1 MAESAVTAKRNV
13 LLTVDTTTASV
24 QALQYAVHEI
34 YRPGDVLHLLHV
46 APVLSPQYTIGHVAP
61 QTTFDVPDP
70 AGELD
75 TERLQGSIK
84 EYLRTQFVQY
94 AEQRQIATCIHLYLE
109 TDNAPASAVG
119 TIALRVA
126 AEVGACLLIVCRPPE
141 PEKGLLSKLTSGV
154 NLMDYLNSESLIP
167 VLTVGDYTPGCFD
180 NQKAEDW
187 LKPDP

>member
-46 APVLSPQYTIGHVAP
+46 APVLSPQYTIGHGKSLVGGAINAHMVSNCSSETYTGTDMLRACTSLPSRRTCRKQNTRLEVGAWAMLHISIAWLLSAVAP

-84 EYLRTQFVQY
+84 EYLRTQ
-94 AEQRQIATCIHLYLE
+94 
-109 TDNAPASAVG
+109 
-119 TIALRVA
+119 
-126 AEVGACLLIVCRPPE
+126 
-141 PEKGLLSKLTSGV
+141 
-154 NLMDYLNSESLIP
+154 
-167 VLTVGDYTPGCFD
+167 
-180 NQKAEDW
+180 
-187 LKPDP
+187 